1 MEGYQT
7 TTYKIAD
14 IWLRVNTPWEEERS
28 KAFVPFVEN
37 AEESCDWEITLQ
49 PVSQFERQENQ
60 LFYNELFRACKKTQD
75 IYVRQYCDEKCNGRV
90 YASVYT
96 DIGSKKV
103 TIEYLP
109 EVQKRYFGADKRD
122 FFYIT
127 LEKILLE
134 ENALILH
141 AACVDTPYGGLLFS
155 GVSGAGKSTQADL
168 WCKYGQGRL
177 INGDRPIIKKSSDGW
192 NAYGS
197 PYAGSSGC
205 HLAEN
210 CKIRAIVLPKKSNIC
225 GLRKIEG
232 AEKFRKVFAN
242 LTLNMW
248 DSEFVAKAGYLTQ
261 ELISEIPV
269 YELSCTMEEEAVL
282 TLKTLLDK
290 ECEAWN

>member
-7 TTYKIAD
+7 ITYRIAD
-14 IWLRVNTPWEEERS
+14 IRFRVNTPWEEERS
-28 KAFVPFVEN
+28 KAFAPFVEPMG
-37 AEESCDWEITLQ
+37 EIFDWEITFQ
-49 PVSQFERQENQ
+49 PVNQFEKLENQ
-60 LFYNELFRACKKTQD
+60 LFYNELFRACKKTPD
-75 IYVRQYCDEKCNGRV
+75 IYVRQYCDEKYNGRV

-109 EVQKRYFGADKRD
+109 EVQKRYLGADKRD

-134 ENALILH
+134 EDALLLH

-168 WCKYGQGRL
+168 WCQYGQGRL
-177 INGDRPIIKKSSDGW
+177 INGDRPIIKKTSNVW

-205 HLAEN
+205 HLSEN
-210 CKIRAIVLPKKSNIC
+210 CKIRAIILPKKSNIC
-225 GLRKIEG
+225 ELRKIEG

-248 DSEFVAKAGYLTQ
+248 DSDFVSKAGLLTQ

-269 YELSCTMEEEAVL
+269 YELSCTMEKEAVL
-282 TLKTLLDK
+282 TLKTLL
-290 ECEAWN
+290 EEEGEEWN